1 MSYNKVNRTKGNRK
15 HTQRKSNV
23 SRFRLKGGL
32 EMEKYLTCEQVAERY
47 GVKVITVWAW
57 IREKKLPAIRIGKGY
72 RVKPED
78 LEAFEE
84 ARRTK

>member
-15 HTQRKSNV
+15 HTQRKSNI

-32 EMEKYLTCEQVAERY
+32 EMEKYLTCEQVAKRY

-72 RVKPED
+72 RITPED
-78 LEAFEE
+78 LAAFEA
-84 ARRTK
+84 ARKTK

>member
-15 HTQRKSNV
+15 HTQRKFNI